1 MRNERSLLSIGVSG
15 NSFHA
20 SCVWVSR
27 CGQIVSDQQASLLY
41 YEYVVSYTA
50 WIPTVITKIVLC
62 TNFFRL
68 GGNTFVPLC
77 RLMHK
82 SVQPDDG
89 LRSQTRA
96 TSLRLIV
103 AILFSV
109 PFKSVAR
116 FLAEDR
122 MPNLLLV
129 YRANT
134 MTILETV
141 QISYSFGGILLRVRS
156 LSSSVTTQS
165 VSSL

>member
-1 MRNERSLLSIGVSG
+1 MSVLCSLLVLAATLSTLVACGSVVAVRLSVINRPPYYTMST
-15 NSFHA
+15 SFH
-20 SCVWVSR
+20 
-27 CGQIVSDQQASLLY
+27 
-41 YEYVVSYTA
+41 
-50 WIPTVITKIVLC
+50 IPLGFLITKIVLC

-68 GGNTFVPLC
+68 GGNTFVPLY

-109 PFKSVAR
+109 PFRSVAR

-122 MPNLLLV
+122 MPNLLPV